1 VVFFIFHFKATISS
15 KLCENFKSNAIDPLR
30 KFRLHVELRNNKLSL
45 AIYMLNLLDLI
56 VNESDKSD
64 FIFSYGYLQK
74 THTARQI
81 VHYLYLKTKE
91 T

>member
-1 VVFFIFHFKATISS
+1 M
-15 KLCENFKSNAIDPLR
+15 
-30 KFRLHVELRNNKLSL
+30 LS
-45 AIYMLNLLDLI
+45 LLDLI

>member
-1 VVFFIFHFKATISS
+1 M
-15 KLCENFKSNAIDPLR
+15 
-30 KFRLHVELRNNKLSL
+30 LS
-45 AIYMLNLLDLI
+45 LLDLI

-81 VHYLYLKTKE
+81 VHYLFHLSCVKISKAMLLIHLENSDYT
-91 T
+91 